1 MKPLLQ
7 IKQSE
12 TVTDPF
18 QCLVMRPIY
27 ASCIQ
32 SNASPDANKDYSEAM
47 DVSGSLFRSF
57 LYQKFVGISV
67 LVATVNDG
75 YLYQFT
81 NNGRKS
87 QPFLPFCIFESRVLV
102 FAEKWTMSEED
113 LQSNC
118 LVATYPFTSPIIDV
132 NITDY
137 VVHALT
143 DHGIETYTH
152 RIGHKLF
159 SSAYEYNLRD
169 DPFYI
174 EVSEHMQPRSQ
185 RQLTVQ
191 FSGMSPSGGADLFD
205 WSATVS
211 GHQEDARNAI
221 EFDPDGM

>member
-47 DVSGSLFRSF
+47 DVSSSLFRSF

-81 NNGRKS
+81 NNGMKS
-87 QPFLPFCIFESRVLV
+87 PALSLVLY
-102 FAEKWTMSEED
+102 F
-113 LQSNC
+113 
-118 LVATYPFTSPIIDV
+118 
-132 NITDY
+132 
-137 VVHALT
+137 
-143 DHGIETYTH
+143 
-152 RIGHKLF
+152 
-159 SSAYEYNLRD
+159 
-169 DPFYI
+169 
-174 EVSEHMQPRSQ
+174 
-185 RQLTVQ
+185 
-191 FSGMSPSGGADLFD
+191 
-205 WSATVS
+205 
-211 GHQEDARNAI
+211 
-221 EFDPDGM
+221 